1 MRITNNMLVKDMLW
15 NANNNL
21 VNMAKRQTELSTGKK
36 IHRPSDDPVGITQVL
51 KYKTDIRETEQ
62 YNKNITD
69 ALGWLEVSES
79 SLTNIKDILQRVR
92 ELTVQAAN
100 GTNNAEDTQK
110 IKVEVE
116 QLTNE
121 ILVAGNATSA
131 GRYLFAGLETNKRL
145 FNPDGTFN
153 IDLTSERRDL
163 KHVVAYEVSV
173 GEIMP
178 IGTHPVDLF
187 GVVSSNSF
195 FEGILTRGTTQTTKA
210 TQTVLKANVNLNYD
224 YTADVLDVGIGGNTY
239 NVDETLLENT
249 PMNPMTKQRFVDAIK
264 SATFGATPL
273 SDVADVFF
281 DLNNQ
286 LVVQAKAYGSA
297 TTITDLTASAGF
309 TGVIVTPGVNGSTST
324 LVGTG
329 TITEAAVDAE
339 GGTHTLVLQLDDKRV
354 KIDVDFSAFNT
365 PTAINDMINEINSQ
379 LNAQFT
385 PVGTITASAIDGGTL
400 NFTVNAINDGNAH
413 SFSMDYIVS
422 QRSEMITD
430 LQNLMVALDT
440 KDDTVLQTSLG
451 KMDLHLDR
459 VLVAM
464 GEIGGKSN
472 RVEFIKSRVEENEIT
487 FTSLLSK
494 VQDVD
499 MAEAIMYFKNLEN
512 IYRASLS
519 VGSKVIQP
527 SLVDFIR

>member
-100 GTNNAEDTQK
+100 GTNTVNDVQK
-110 IKVEVE
+110 IKVEIE
-116 QLTNE
+116 ELTNE
-121 ILVAGNATSA
+121 VLVAGNATSA
-131 GRYLFAGLETNKRL
+131 GRYLFAGLETDKKL
-145 FNPDGTFN
+145 FKPDGTFN

-173 GEIMP
+173 GEVMP

-195 FEGILTRGTTQTTKA
+195 FEGVLSRGITQTTKA
-210 TQTVLKANVNLNYD
+210 TQTVLKADVNLNYD
-224 YTADVLDVGIGGNTY
+224 YTADVLDISIGGNTY
-239 NVDETLLENT
+239 NVDESLLENT

-281 DLNNQ
+281 DLNDQ
-286 LVVQAKAYGSA
+286 LVVQAKAYGAA
-297 TTITDLTASAGF
+297 TTIADLTASAGF
-309 TGVIVTPGVNGSTST
+309 TGVTVTPGVNGSTST
-324 LVGTG
+324 LTGTG
-329 TITEAAVDAE
+329 IITDLAVASE
-339 GGTHTLVLQLDDKRV
+339 TGTHTLVLQLDDKRV
-354 KIDVDFSAFNT
+354 KIDVDFSTLNT
-365 PTAINDMINEINSQ
+365 ANDLQIALQTQ
-379 LNAQFT
+379 LDTQF
-385 PVGTITASAIDGGTL
+385 PPAGTITASAIDGGTL

-413 SFSMDYIVS
+413 TFTMDYVVA
-422 QRSEMITD
+422 QRSELVTD
-430 LQNLMVALDT
+430 LQNLIAALNT
-440 KDDTVLQTSLG
+440 KDDAVIQTSLG